1 MKGLKLSRG
10 KQLNITQLP
19 EKVISFTDFQIKYR
33 VIIPIISALE
43 K

>member
-19 EKVISFTDFQIKYR
+19 EKVISFTDFQIKPGNKKGP
-33 VIIPIISALE
+33 IPFI
-43 K
+43 